1 MKKTLTTLVA
11 LALAIG
17 MLVLMAIPV
26 AAAGSGSLVTG
37 GGTIRYGGKVVIS
50 MSGWVGFTDSG
61 EIVGNFQLIDY
72 QSKNIYK
79 CQTPDFTYLTF
90 YGDEA
95 ASPTAA
101 YNTAEFIGT
110 FYDKYDTP
118 VTVTIVIT
126 DNAETGGGADT
137 VDANGNWD
145 GVKLSTGNF
154 QVH

>member
-1 MKKTLTTLVA
+1 MVATLKD
-11 LALAIG
+11 G
-17 MLVLMAIPV
+17 E
-26 AAAGSGSLVTG
+26 
-37 GGTIRYGGKVVIS
+37 KVIFNI
-50 MSGWVGFTDSG
+50 SGWVGFTDGG
-61 EIVGNFQLIDY
+61 EIVGNFKVIDY
-72 QSKNIYK
+72 QGKNIYK
-79 CQTPDFTYLTF
+79 CQTPDFTYLAF

-126 DNAETGGGADT
+126 DNAETSGGADT
-137 VDANGNWD
+137 VDINGNWHNA
-145 GVKLSTGNF
+145 KLGTGNF